1 MSRPAPFVIE
11 HVFAAPRALVFATHT
26 EPKHLERW
34 MGAEGFEAH
43 HSSIR
48 FEVGGAH
55 HYGMR
60 GPGGAEMWGLQR
72 YLEIV
77 PNERLVLVQSFS
89 NAAGELARHPMAPS
103 WPLEMHVTETFE
115 DTGEGSTKVTIAW
128 CPHESD
134 DAGHATFDG
143 ARAGMAQGFGGTFAK
158 LEAYLVELTKA

>member
-1 MSRPAPFVIE
+1 
-11 HVFAAPRALVFATHT
+11 
-26 EPKHLERW
+26 
-34 MGAEGFEAH
+34 
-43 HSSIR
+43 
-48 FEVGGAH
+48 
-55 HYGMR
+55 MR